1 MGKLKKRK
9 DDNTI
14 GKQMP
19 SAYEM
24 AKLQQE
30 EGQIALEKA
39 KKIERPVKY
48 LLSKVI

>member
-9 DDNTI
+9 DDKVI

-19 SAYEM
+19 SAYELN
-24 AKLQQE
+24 KLQQE

-39 KKIERPVKY
+39 QKMERPIKY